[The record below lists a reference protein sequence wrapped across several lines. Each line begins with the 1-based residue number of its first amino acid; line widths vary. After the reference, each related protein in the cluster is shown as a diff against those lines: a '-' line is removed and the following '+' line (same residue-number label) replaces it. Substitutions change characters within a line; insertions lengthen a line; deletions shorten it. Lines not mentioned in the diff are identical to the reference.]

1 MRKQIIG
8 LLVLTM
14 FLIGCTL
21 DNLPSNSPKYVY
33 GGPSVKPTAITPI
46 ACDQTDITARA
57 NCMYE
62 LATFSEKPEMC
73 SQILMKDQMDRCNSF
88 FATKKLDSS
97 YCDKITGEEHDRCIL
112 DLAVNSRDIAL
123 CNKINSNA
131 TLTRCKNYL
140 IDANPVFC
148 DRLQSNGEKDACY
161 LGAAISREDA
171 PLCDKIKSI
180 ATIERCYMI
189 LDAARINSELCSK
202 MPDIETKDGCYKDLG
217 ISSQKAEPCY
227 LIIDWLKKKTCLLTV
242 AASTKD
248 AAICQKIGPQ
258 NDVEECMK
266 GITN

>member
-1 MRKQIIG
+1 MKFRFFFFPIFIS
-8 LLVLTM
+8 LLLA
-14 FLIGCTL
+14 GCTL
-21 DNLPSNSPKYVY
+21 DNLPTNSPKYVY
-33 GGPSVKPTAITPI
+33 GGPTVKPTANTPV

-73 SQILMKDQMDRCNSF
+73 GQIPMKDQMDKCNSF
-88 FATKKLDSS
+88 FAIKKQDAR

-112 DLAVNSRDIAL
+112 DLAVNSRDIVL
-123 CNKINSNA
+123 CDKIGSNA

-140 IDANPVFC
+140 IDANPIFC
-148 DRLQSNGEKDACY
+148 DRLQSNDEKDACY
-161 LGAAISREDA
+161 LGASISRKDA

-189 LDAARINSELCSK
+189 LDASRINLELCSK

-217 ISSQKAEPCY
+217 ISSQKAEPCHS
-227 LIIDWLKKKTCLLTV
+227 IIDWLKKKTCLLTV

-248 AAICQKIGPQ
+248 AAICKNIGSQ
-258 NDVEECMK
+258 NDVDECLK
-266 GITN
+266 GIK